1 MISHSN
7 SAMKKII
14 TFFVYV
20 LSGSAFAGQLLVSVD
35 EMNASNNAKPPFTAK
50 TVAPK
55 DAPLIELSAP
65 KLSAPLS
72 SPTPIELKFQP
83 TPPSAVKPETFKVL
97 YGSFEIDITKRILNV
112 AKVSATGVNVQEAS
126 LPKGKHKLLM
136 VVEDTSGRRGNKT
149 IEFEVQ

>member
-1 MISHSN
+1 
-7 SAMKKII
+7 MKKII
-14 TFFVYV
+14 TLLVYG
-20 LSGSAFAGQLLVSVD
+20 LSVTAFAGQLLVSVD

-50 TVAPK
+50 SVAPK

-65 KLSAPLS
+65 KLSAAVS

-83 TPPSAVKPETFKVL
+83 TPPSKVKPDTFKVL

-112 AKVSATGVNVQEAS
+112 AKVSESGVHVKEAS

>member
-1 MISHSN
+1 
-7 SAMKKII
+7 MKKII
-14 TFFVYV
+14 TLLVCG
-20 LSGSAFAGQLLVSVD
+20 LSASAFAGQLLVSVD

-65 KLSAPLS
+65 KLSAPVS
-72 SPTPIELKFQP
+72 SPTQIELKFQP
-83 TPPSAVKPETFKVL
+83 TPPSSVKPESFKVL
-97 YGSFEIDITKRILNV
+97 YGAFEIDITKRILNL
-112 AKVSATGVNVQEAS
+112 AKVSESGVNVKEAS

-136 VVEDTSGRRGNKT
+136 VVDDTSGRRGNKT

>member
-1 MISHSN
+1 
-7 SAMKKII
+7 MKQII
-14 TFFVYV
+14 ILFVYV
-20 LSGSAFAGQLLVSVD
+20 LSASAFAGQLLVSVD
-35 EMNASNNAKPPFTAK
+35 EMNASNNAKPPFSAK

-65 KLSAPLS
+65 KLSAPVS

-83 TPPSAVKPETFKVL
+83 TPPSSVKPESFKVL

-112 AKVSATGVNVQEAS
+112 AKVSESGVHVKEAS

>member
-1 MISHSN
+1 
-7 SAMKKII
+7 MKKII
-14 TFFVYV
+14 TLSVLV
-20 LSGSAFAGQLLVSVD
+20 LSDTAFAGQLLVSVD

-50 TVAPK
+50 AVAPK

-65 KLSAPLS
+65 KLSAPVS

-112 AKVSATGVNVQEAS
+112 AKVSATGVHVQEAS

-136 VVEDTSGRRGNKT
+136 VVEDTTGRRGNKT

>member
-1 MISHSN
+1 
-7 SAMKKII
+7 MKKII
-14 TFFVYV
+14 TLIFCG
-20 LSGSAFAGQLLVSVD
+20 LSATAFAGQLLVSVD
-35 EMNASNNAKPPFTAK
+35 EMNASNNAELPLTAK
-50 TVAPK
+50 NVSAK

-65 KLSAPLS
+65 KLSAPVS
-72 SPTPIELKFQP
+72 SPTPIELKFQT
-83 TPPSAVKPETFKVL
+83 TPPSAVKPDTFKVL
-97 YGSFEIDITKRILNV
+97 YGAFEIDITKRILNV

>member
-1 MISHSN
+1 
-7 SAMKKII
+7 MKKRI
-14 TFFVYV
+14 TLLVFG
-20 LSGSAFAGQLLVSVD
+20 LSATAFAGQLLVSVD
-35 EMNASNNAKPPFTAK
+35 EMNASNIAKPPFTAK
-50 TVAPK
+50 SVAPK

-65 KLSAPLS
+65 RLSAPFS

-112 AKVSATGVNVQEAS
+112 AKVTESGVIVQEAN

-136 VVEDTSGRRGNKT
+136 VVEDTAGRRGNRS
-149 IEFEVQ
+149 IDFEVK

>member
-1 MISHSN
+1 
-7 SAMKKII
+7 MKKII
-14 TFFVYV
+14 TLLV
-20 LSGSAFAGQLLVSVD
+20 LGLSASAFAGQLLVSVD

-50 TVAPK
+50 SVAPK

-65 KLSAPLS
+65 KLSAPVS

-112 AKVSATGVNVQEAS
+112 AKVTESGVLVQEAN

-136 VVEDTSGRRGNKT
+136 VVEDTAGRRGNRS
-149 IEFEVQ
+149 IDFEVK

>member
-1 MISHSN
+1 
-7 SAMKKII
+7 MKRII
-14 TFFVYV
+14 TLLVFG
-20 LSGSAFAGQLLVSVD
+20 LSASAFAGQLIVSVD
-35 EMNASNNAKPPFTAK
+35 EMNASNNATPPFTAK
-50 TVAPK
+50 AVAPK

-65 KLSAPLS
+65 KLSAPVS
-72 SPTPIELKFQP
+72 SPTHIELKFQP
-83 TPPSAVKPETFKVL
+83 TPPSSVKPETFKVL

-112 AKVSATGVNVQEAS
+112 AKVTESGVNVQEAS

>member
-1 MISHSN
+1 
-7 SAMKKII
+7 MKKII
-14 TFFVYV
+14 TLIFCG
-20 LSGSAFAGQLLVSVD
+20 LSATAFAGQLLVSVD
-35 EMNASNNAKPPFTAK
+35 EMNASNNAELPLTAK
-50 TVAPK
+50 NVSAK

-65 KLSAPLS
+65 KLSAPVS

-83 TPPSAVKPETFKVL
+83 TPPSAVKPDTFKVL
-97 YGSFEIDITKRILNV
+97 YGAFEIDITKRILNV

>member
-1 MISHSN
+1 
-7 SAMKKII
+7 MKKII
-14 TFFVYV
+14 TLFVFG
-20 LSGSAFAGQLLVSVD
+20 LSAAAFAGQLLVTID

-50 TVAPK
+50 SVAPK

-65 KLSAPLS
+65 KLSAPVS

-83 TPPSAVKPETFKVL
+83 TAPSAVKPETFKVL

-112 AKVSATGVNVQEAS
+112 AKVTEAGVSVQEAN

-136 VVEDTSGRRGNKT
+136 VVEDTAGRRGNRS
-149 IEFEVQ
+149 IDFEIK